1 MKLLVSALV
10 LAFMM
15 ILGNAN
21 YHLEAQTSTTNMN
34 LAFMTVP
41 QKLIADTDAT
51 LLIYAVDSSNTP
63 MPIRI
68 PTLTVTSSDPSV
80 ISVNDVTSSEFDNS
94 VKVSIHAGKIGS
106 ATLTAASQGFLSS
119 QVKLD
124 VVGDA
129 YKPSGLLV
137 KATPSTFSQY
147 GPYKGYV
154 SVQLVN
160 FFGNTIPTDQD
171 LVINLS
177 SSDPNVIDL
186 DQQVIMKQG
195 EYFVHKEFTVLNSGI
210 TLLQAEI
217 PGMWKESAKVNVLQP
232 TNPLQIAL
240 KVFPDIAPARQGAL
254 LYAFAQLQDA
264 NGLPLKASTDIPVN
278 IITDSNDIRQGTGLI
293 KKGQSHTVVTLSV
306 NTSTECP
313 ASLDENG
320 SPRDLE
326 FDPCVTLT
334 AVAKGYRTGPAEVE
348 LRTPVDQEDINPDT
362 RIFDPRASI
371 EPVVYSVPLLADGKD
386 QFIGVVQL
394 QTTDEDGLIDRETT
408 QPVIASIDLP
418 ISAQSS
424 DSEILEIKGDVRMQR
439 SKSVTLLEGTMG
451 YKTGNPEVVIVAEF
465 FGESVTPITVTGHS
479 GVVMAAEPVISKIL
493 SKTTFPMVVYFK
505 DAGGASSYAPGD
517 MLISISH
524 LDVPEAEIGTST
536 TTTDILD
543 IQSAAIQKGSSIKML
558 QTDSKGKGTSTVTF
572 ESSMKDA
579 TFSTQTSIVMGN
591 QVPENLGMFIPA
603 TILGNAKYTVPL
615 QVIDKNGYPIKT
627 TSDVEIMLVP
637 SIRNVISTPASV
649 IIPKGQ
655 YYATMLIEAIS
666 QGSTEVTAL
675 ANNFQ
680 SSKIN
685 VQVTTA
691 KPEFILTPSVS
702 TVRLNDQF
710 TVTLDSKYLGM
721 PLKDIAIRWSSDAA
735 ILVEGDEKTDENG
748 KAEAVFLINRE
759 TPFAITA
766 EAEGYGYE
774 RSATSISLSSV
785 PQTPVNT
792 VLPDLGNNGQD
803 NSMISYSYFLVL
815 PAIGGVI
822 FWLIKTERLNLPF
835 GRLLERFRGEEE

>member
-160 FFGNTIPTDQD
+160 FFGNTIPADQD

-186 DQQVIMKQG
+186 DQQIIMKQG
-195 EYFVHKEFTVLNSGI
+195 EYFVYKEFTVLNSGI

-264 NGLPLKASTDIPVN
+264 NGLPLKASKDIPVN
-278 IITDSNDIRQGTGLI
+278 IITDSNDIRQGTGVI
-293 KKGQSHTVVTLSV
+293 KKGESHTVVTLTV

-313 ASLDENG
+313 VSLDENG
-320 SPRDLE
+320 NPRDLE

-348 LRTPVDQEDINPDT
+348 LRAPVDQEDINPDT

-394 QTTDEDGLIDRETT
+394 QTADEDGLIDRERT

-424 DSEILEIKGDVRMQR
+424 DSEILEIKGDVKIER

-479 GVVMAAEPVISKIL
+479 GVVLAAEPVISKIL
-493 SKTTFPMVVYFK
+493 SKTTFPMVTYFK
-505 DAGGASSYAPGD
+505 DADGASSYAPGD

-524 LDVPEAEIGTST
+524 VDVPEAEIGTST

-543 IQSAAIQKGSSIKML
+543 IQSATIQKGSSIKLL
-558 QTDSKGKGTSTVTF
+558 QTASKGKGTSTVTF

-579 TFSTQTSIVMGN
+579 TFSTQTSVVMSS

-637 SIRNVISTPASV
+637 SIRNVISTPTSV

-655 YYATMLIEAIS
+655 YYTTMLIEAVS
-666 QGSTEVTAL
+666 QGTTEVTAL

-691 KPEFILTPSVS
+691 KPEFILTPSVN
-702 TVRLNDQF
+702 TIRLNDQF

-774 RSATSISLSSV
+774 RSTTSISLSSV

-792 VLPDLGNNGQD
+792 VLPDLGNKGQD

-835 GRLLERFRGEEE
+835 GRLLERLRGEEE